1 MSKCWM
7 FVIKASIIESFRLP
21 KVFFSTYIAPKGG
34 LQPTLQDDQTC
45 PVQNQICFISSC
57 DVIFI
62 TWQVEENPISNMD
75 YIGKSFETSIVWP
88 I

>member
-21 KVFFSTYIAPKGG
+21 KVFFWTYTAPKGG
-34 LQPTLQDDQTC
+34 LQNDQTC
-45 PVQNQICFISSC
+45 PHHNQICFISSC
-57 DVIFI
+57 DDIFI